1 MEDAALI
8 KKLLLK
14 PGFRSIVLNA
24 PDGYLAKLGSLTVE
38 NELDGEFDFVHLFV
52 KNKDEVD
59 QMGPKAVEAVKP
71 EGVLWISYPKG
82 SSKIKTDISRDK
94 GWDAIKDRGFI
105 GVSMISIDQT
115 WSAMRFRPVEL
126 TTRKA

>member
-14 PGFRSIVLNA
+14 PGFRCIVLNA
-24 PDGYLAKLGSLTVE
+24 PDGYLAKLGSVPIE
-38 NELDGEFDFVHLFV
+38 HELDGKFDFVHLFV
-52 KNKDEVD
+52 KNKEDVD
-59 QMGPKAVEAVKP
+59 LMGLKAIEAVKP

-82 SSKIKTDISRDK
+82 SSKIKTDINRDK
-94 GWDAIKDRGFI
+94 GWDAIKAMGFV